1 MPTAP
6 ALVHFARM
14 RDGRRADPR
23 AHRRYPISLSVHY
36 KLLGTGRV
44 DLWGSG
50 QTLNLSTGGAYFEC
64 DDALPAKSGIEL
76 VMRWPFL
83 LEGVCPLNLVMRGRI
98 VRVDGRRIA
107 VQAQYH
113 EFRTAGVRF
122 ADFDRSM
129 SIIS

>member
-6 ALVHFARM
+6 ALVQFARM
-14 RDGRRADPR
+14 KDGRRADPR

-36 KLLGTGRV
+36 RLLGNGRV
-44 DLWGSG
+44 DLLGSG

-64 DDALPAKSGIEL
+64 LDALPSKGAIEL
-76 VMRWPFL
+76 VMSWPFL

-98 VRVDGRRIA
+98 VRVDGRCIA
-107 VQAQYH
+107 VQAQHH

-122 ADFDRSM
+122 ADFGRSM
-129 SIIS
+129 TT

>member
-14 RDGRRADPR
+14 RDARRTDPR

-36 KLLGTGRV
+36 KLLGNGRV

-64 DDALPAKSGIEL
+64 VDALPAKSAIEL
-76 VMRWPFL
+76 VMSWPFL

-98 VRVDGRRIA
+98 VRIDGRCIA
-107 VQAQYH
+107 VQAQHH

-122 ADFDRSM
+122 ADFGRS
-129 SIIS
+129 ITR